1 MILEIHTACQELC
14 SLIFSAPTYEKH
26 LKKLFAG
33 KLHSLI
39 FATLQGGLAQLARA
53 FAWHAKGHRFDS
65 GNLHPK
71 SGKCRAFF
79 MPAFVYIIYSQQL
92 NKFYVG
98 YSVDLIKRLSEH
110 NAGMSAFTAK
120 ASDWVLKYSESFP
133 DRESA
138 IKREKEIKSKKSR
151 KYIEW
156 LISSAG

>member
-1 MILEIHTACQELC
+1 
-14 SLIFSAPTYEKH
+14 
-26 LKKLFAG
+26 
-33 KLHSLI
+33 
-39 FATLQGGLAQLARA
+39 
-53 FAWHAKGHRFDS
+53 
-65 GNLHPK
+65 
-71 SGKCRAFF
+71 

-98 YSVDLIKRLSEH
+98 YSVDLIKRLAQH
-110 NAGMSAFTAK
+110 NAGMSVFTAK

-133 DRESA
+133 DRDSA